1 MPFKSEVRNTK
12 YISTII
18 YTANSSKHTIHI
30 MELTNDISDAL
41 LLSAPQPD
49 FEHDGDTFSNALLLH
64 RLLAT
69 GQEEQVVSRR
79 SELNRDLVKHTC
91 SWGSD
96 SKVRWSQIGARS

>member
-1 MPFKSEVRNTK
+1 
-12 YISTII
+12 
-18 YTANSSKHTIHI
+18 

-69 GQEEQVVSRR
+69 GKEEQVVSRR
-79 SELNRDLVKHTC
+79 GELNRDLVKRTC
-91 SWGSD
+91 TRGGA
-96 SKVRWSQIGARS
+96 SKVRCRVRLEFGFETTLGEISSEWYRDQWGVSN

>member
-1 MPFKSEVRNTK
+1 
-12 YISTII
+12 
-18 YTANSSKHTIHI
+18 

-49 FEHDGDTFSNALLLH
+49 FDHDGDTFSNALLLH